1 MSGPAFELTIEVDP
15 AEVRRYLG
23 YRRDSEPQ
31 PRVAR
36 RIGEL
41 WEQAFSR
48 LRPRGAYRQVEGR
61 DVEAVAIPRATP
73 RLAVAVCTI
82 GPDLENESR
91 RRGESGAFLD
101 SLILD
106 AFGSAAAEATADA
119 LNHRICVAARGAG
132 RYPAPRIS
140 PGYGHWQLEA
150 QKALL
155 GLLPAADVGVEL
167 TPTLMLVPH
176 KSVSF
181 AVRFEDEPQRDES
194 RERRCKRCGLTD
206 CPYRFVPAENVPLH

>member
-1 MSGPAFELTIEVDP
+1 MNGKALELTVDVDP

-23 YRRDSEPQ
+23 YRRDSRPR

-36 RIGEL
+36 RLEEV
-41 WEQAFSR
+41 WEEAFAL
-48 LRPRGAYRQVEGR
+48 LRPRGAYREIGGE
-61 DVEAVAIPRATP
+61 DVEAMEIPRATP

-82 GPDLENESR
+82 GHDLEDESR
-91 RRGESGAFLD
+91 RRGEAGALLD

-106 AFGSAAAEATADA
+106 ALGSAAAEAAADA
-119 LNHRICVAARGAG
+119 LNHHVCVAARGDG
-132 RYPAPRIS
+132 HYPAARVS
-140 PGYGHWQLEA
+140 PGYGHWRWGA

-155 GLLPAADVGVEL
+155 GLLPADDVGVEL

-181 AVRFEDEPQRDES
+181 AVRFENTPQRAES
-194 RERRCKRCGLTD
+194 RERRCKRCGFTN
-206 CPYRFVPAENVPLH
+206 CPYRFVPAEDVPAH